1 MESLNCQTNRMLEGV
16 AQNITTHS
24 LIDSGEPVL
33 LAVSGGLDSMVLLEI
48 MSRLAARLSWKLGVG
63 HVNHNLRGAE
73 SDADFAF
80 VRESASRL
88 SLPFFARSVDV
99 QHFAEENGISIEM
112 AARELRFQALAAQA
126 KEFGSNKIALAHH
139 SDDQVELFWMRLL
152 RGNAGEGLRGMKWIS
167 DFPIPDEQFQ
177 ALKLVR
183 PMLNLSRSEIAE
195 FASST
200 GVGFREDSTNL
211 TTDYQR
217 NQIRLEVL
225 PNLRNYQPGLNEITL
240 RLIDVLG
247 SEKDFL
253 RSRATQWLS
262 ENRVDF
268 GSLHIAVQREVIVFQ
283 LIRLGV
289 KPNYELVE
297 RFRTSPGEIINVSPS
312 RFISRTPDGRL
323 NEKQLVKATFNSGE
337 LKIDL
342 SHPGELEFA
351 GRRLKWWHSSERGN
365 ETGVEYFDAGRVGNL
380 ITLRHWTPGDR
391 MQPIGMAQYVKLQ
404 DLFTNAKVPRVK
416 RLHYLLAVSEGNEV
430 FWVEGL
436 RIGEKFKVT
445 PQTDRV
451 LAWKC
456 EPLGT

>member
-1 MESLNCQTNRMLEGV
+1 MLERV
-16 AQNITTHS
+16 AQNITTHCR
-24 LIDSGEPVL
+24 IDSGEPVL

-48 MSRLAARLSWKLGVG
+48 MSQLAVSHSWKIGVG

-73 SDADFAF
+73 SDADCAF
-80 VRESASRL
+80 VRESASKL
-88 SLPFFARSVDV
+88 NLPFFSRSVDV
-99 QHFAEENGISIEM
+99 QHFAAENGISIEM
-112 AARELRFQALAAQA
+112 AARELRFQALATHA

-167 DFPIPDEQFQ
+167 DLPIPDEQFQ
-177 ALKLVR
+177 RLKLVR

-217 NQIRLEVL
+217 NQIRHEVL
-225 PNLRNYQPGLNEITL
+225 PTLRNYQPGLNEITV
-240 RLIDVLG
+240 RLMDVLG

-253 RSRATQWLS
+253 RSCANQWLS
-262 ENRVDF
+262 ENRIGFD
-268 GSLHIAVQREVIVFQ
+268 SLHIAVQREVIFVQ
-283 LIRLGV
+283 LIKLGV

-297 RFRTSPGEIINVSPS
+297 RLRTSPKEIINVSPS
-312 RFISRTPDGRL
+312 RFISRAADGRL
-323 NEKQLVKATFNSGE
+323 NEKLLLKTTFNSGE
-337 LKIDL
+337 VEIDL
-342 SHPGELEFA
+342 TRSGELEFA
-351 GRRLKWWHSSERGN
+351 GRRLKWWHSSERGTEN
-365 ETGVEYFDAGRVGNL
+365 GVEYFDACRLGNC
-380 ITLRHWTPGDR
+380 ISIRHWAPGDR
-391 MQPIGMAQYVKLQ
+391 MQPIGMTQSVKLQ

-416 RLHYLLAVSEGNEV
+416 RFHYLLAVSESNEV

-436 RIGEKFKVT
+436 RISEKFKVT